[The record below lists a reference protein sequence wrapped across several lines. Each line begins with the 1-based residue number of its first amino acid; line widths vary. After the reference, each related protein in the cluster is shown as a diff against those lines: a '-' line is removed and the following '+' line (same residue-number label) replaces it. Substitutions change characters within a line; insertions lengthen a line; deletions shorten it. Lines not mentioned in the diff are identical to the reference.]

1 MATTEKR
8 TVEIIMD
15 GKQPSSTLKGLN
27 ADIKTLNKSI
37 RDLPAGSKEFEVQA
51 KKMRELQKEYQGFQQ
66 KVNFAG
72 QSLQYFK
79 SQLKAVA
86 IGTIGGNLITGIG
99 QAITSQISGSIKYM
113 ADLSDE
119 LANIRKTTGLSA
131 QGVDELN
138 RSLSQIDTRTSKK
151 NLREIAVGLGQV
163 GEAANIDNI
172 RALDTVAV
180 ALGDEFGTS
189 AQEITNTLSILR
201 NNLTDFKTGN
211 YADDILKIGNALNV
225 LGASGLA
232 TAPVV
237 VDFANRMAGTLTT
250 NKVTAGQILGISAAM
265 QELGVNAELGGTA
278 FKRLID
284 QMTAN
289 PEIFAKVAGAK
300 TNKEIKDFIKLINTD
315 AVSALLKVAKG
326 AREAGK
332 ENTEYAKVLALLN
345 TDGSNS
351 KEIFAKLANS
361 QELFTTKINEATE
374 GIKNN
379 NSINQEFALLNE
391 NNAAKIEK
399 LKKSFNAL
407 IESDSFN
414 AFLTKAI
421 NGTITFIR
429 WVKEAGEWVS
439 KNIYIFKAIGA
450 TILTYVAAVRLA
462 TIWQA
467 RKILL
472 DKAEAFGVNL
482 VVTAIKAAIVA
493 EEVLTGK
500 IALSTVA
507 MRVFNTVAKTNPFI
521 FLATAIVGATV
532 ALNGWM
538 SAQREAAKI
547 QLAKHYDDEIKKI
560 TASSEKA
567 IRDLDAAFPDASKLT
582 KKQLDENTKI
592 IKEKILQQRE
602 VVLKEAAETKRL
614 LAEQQNNNF
623 ITSVSANNPN
633 APTDKYIFQTKK
645 NELQKTADKKALEL
659 QVAKTKG
666 ETAELKKLQE
676 INQNYLDKKKEINN
690 ELVLDGKKTNK
701 QLTDDQKK
709 YNEEIDKL
717 LNDVV
722 RAKIEAIEEQNAREL
737 LFLQKDLEDKE
748 AQINQEIDA
757 QKKLAIELGK
767 GTAVLKKLEEDRSFL
782 LLGVRE
788 KGARERA
795 ALIDKQKKETDETAY
810 KKDIDAI
817 TQKFEV
823 EKLLEK
829 QLYAEGKSSKEK
841 YDAQIQDLDRQKYVE
856 LLAIARKYGK
866 SENEI
871 QQAIADYDIKIAEDR
886 SERIKRALLNE
897 AEVRLRLANLDV
909 KANKIN
915 SFDAIRKQYE
925 AETNLLTTKLAT
937 ELGVTELN
945 EQNIFDIKKQFSDQ
959 FAELD
964 QQYADERQSKIQSII
979 DGSVNAF
986 QNLFGAITD
995 ALNQQIQSQI
1005 DMIEKQKEAELNSLE
1020 ERKNKKLI
1028 YEDEYAQ
1035 KKDEITKKSAAK
1047 ERELK
1052 HKQAVL
1058 DKTTAIFNI
1067 ALSTAQAIMSAA
1079 AAPWPASIAFQA
1091 LAATVGAVQLA
1102 FAIAKPIPYAKGGKF
1117 LGDVMQGPTHAD
1129 GGMPVINPTT
1139 GKVVAELE
1147 GGEPILSKK
1156 TYENNR
1162 DVVDSLLYVSQNE
1175 NGRKI
1180 KLPNYYKSPP
1190 TFAYGGI
1197 IGAYQSTTMAR
1208 AGNITNNYSTITES
1222 ANNEALLMMVQ
1233 KQGEMIE
1240 KFSKKLDEPLFGVW
1254 DYDYFQKSNAII
1266 DRAKKIGNVG

>member
-131 QGVDELN
+131 AEVDKLN
-138 RSLSQIDTRTSKK
+138 RSLSEIDTRSTKK
-151 NLREIAVGLGQV
+151 ALREIAVGLGQI
-163 GEAANIDNI
+163 GEKATIENI
-172 RALDTVAV
+172 RAIDTVVV
-180 ALGDEFGTS
+180 ALGDEFGGS
-189 AQEITNTLSILR
+189 AQEITNAISILR

-225 LGASGLA
+225 LGATGLA

-237 VDFANRMAGTLTT
+237 TDFATRMSGVLEGFNVTT
-250 NKVTAGQILGISAAM
+250 GQILGVSAAM
-265 QELGVNAELGGTA
+265 QELGISVERGSTA
-278 FKRLID
+278 VTKLV
-284 QMTAN
+284 QKMAQN
-289 PEIFAKVAGAK
+289 PEVFAKVAGAK
-300 TNKEIKDFIKLINTD
+300 TKKEIQDFIDLLNKD
-315 AVSALLKVAKG
+315 AISALIKVAQG
-326 AREAGK
+326 AKSAGNSNTQFASILK
-332 ENTEYAKVLALLN
+332 ELESTGAGVGEVLSKFAANAGLVTSRVNT
-345 TDGSNS
+345 T
-351 KEIFAKLANS
+351 
-361 QELFTTKINEATE
+361 NESL
-374 GIKNN
+374 KNA

-399 LKKSFNAL
+399 LKKAFTGL
-407 IESDSFN
+407 IDNQSLSRF
-414 AFLTKAI
+414 FTSAI
-421 NGTITFIR
+421 NSTISFIK
-429 WVKEAGEWVS
+429 WTKEAGNWLS
-439 KNIYIFKAIGA
+439 KNIFIIKAIGSV
-450 TILTYVAAVRLA
+450 ILAYVAGIKLA

-472 DKAEAFGVNL
+472 DKAEAFSINVIVGFL
-482 VVTAIKAAIVA
+482 RILTGEIKLATIASKAMQLANPFVFFASAAI
-493 EEVLTGK
+493 
-500 IALSTVA
+500 
-507 MRVFNTVAKTNPFI
+507 
-521 FLATAIVGATV
+521 GATV
-532 ALNGWM
+532 AITGYM
-538 SAQREAAKI
+538 KKMRESVAEAKI
-547 QLAKHYDDEIKKI
+547 LLSKGITDMNVKFAESQKNAIITNSDANIKAANGDVKKLNEELKRLDEKMTKNREVLKKYKDEVDKASNEKNTNQIEYQNDLSGQKQKRNKTALEIKTDKSAYNDAVKANNAQVGLINSIAGQRTKVRDIIVESNNKI
-560 TASSEKA
+560 AASDKELTEKQ
-567 IRDLDAAFPDASKLT
+567 
-582 KKQLDENTKI
+582 KQL
-592 IKEKILQQRE
+592 Q
-602 VVLKEAAETKRL
+602 
-614 LAEQQNNNF
+614 AEQ
-623 ITSVSANNPN
+623 IAN
-633 APTDKYIFQTKK
+633 
-645 NELQKTADKKALEL
+645 
-659 QVAKTKG
+659 
-666 ETAELKKLQE
+666 
-676 INQNYLDKKKEINN
+676 
-690 ELVLDGKKTNK
+690 
-701 QLTDDQKK
+701 QKK
-709 YNEEIDKL
+709 FNEELAKL
-717 LNDVV
+717 LNDVE
-722 RAKIEAIEEQNAREL
+722 RAKIEAIEEENAREL

-788 KGARERA
+788 KGARDRA

-841 YDAQIQDLDRQKYVE
+841 YDAQIQDLDRQKYIE

-871 QQAIADYDIKIAEDR
+871 QQQIADIDIMIMEDLHAKLRREMLKDSALRLRIANINFDAKPNSNNR
-886 SERIKRALLNE
+886 NAKNE
-897 AEVRLRLANLDV
+897 AELNDLM
-909 KANKIN
+909 I
-915 SFDAIRKQYE
+915 
-925 AETNLLTTKLAT
+925 KLAD
-937 ELGVTELN
+937 EAGLHELN
-945 EQNIFDIKKQFSDQ
+945 EENILNIKKK
-959 FAELD
+959 FAYEFDDLERQQRED
-964 QQYADERQSKIQSII
+964 RLQANITTTQQYLSAFQSIF
-979 DGSVNAF
+979 N
-986 QNLFGAITD
+986 AITD
-995 ALNQQIQSQI
+995 GVRDRIQQEM
-1005 DMIEKQKEAELNSLE
+1005 DMVEKQKELELSSLE
-1020 ERKNKKLI
+1020 DKKNKKLI
-1028 YEDEYAQ
+1028 YEDQYEA
-1035 KKDEITKKSAAK
+1035 KKSEINKKAAAK

-1052 HKQAVL
+1052 RKQAVM
-1058 DKTTAIFNI
+1058 DKAAAVFNI
-1067 ALSTAQAIMSAA
+1067 GLSTAQAIMNGLTVQ
-1079 AAPWPASIAFQA
+1079 PLVPMGIAMAA
-1091 LAATVGAVQLA
+1091 LAGVMGAVQLG
-1102 FAIAKPIPYAKGGKF
+1102 FALSKPIPYAKGGKF

-1240 KFSKKLDEPLFGVW
+1240 KFSKKLDEPLYGVW
-1254 DYDYFQKSNAII
+1254 DYDYFQRSNEII
-1266 DRAKKIGNVG
+1266 ERGKKIGNVG

>member
-27 ADIKTLNKSI
+27 ADIRTLNKSI

-131 QGVDELN
+131 TEVDKLN
-138 RSLSQIDTRTSKK
+138 RSLSEIDTRSTKK
-151 NLREIAVGLGQV
+151 ALREIAVGLGQI
-163 GEAANIDNI
+163 GEKATIENI
-172 RALDTVAV
+172 RALDTVVV
-180 ALGDEFGTS
+180 ALGDEFGGS
-189 AQEITNTLSILR
+189 AQEITNSISILR

-225 LGASGLA
+225 LGATGLA

-237 VDFANRMAGTLTT
+237 TDFATRMSGVLEGFNVTT
-250 NKVTAGQILGISAAM
+250 GQILGVSAAM
-265 QELGVNAELGGTA
+265 QELGISVERGSTA
-278 FKRLID
+278 VTKLV
-284 QMTAN
+284 QKMAQN
-289 PEIFAKVAGAK
+289 PEVFAKVAGAK
-300 TNKEIKDFIKLINTD
+300 TKKEIQDFIDLLNKD
-315 AVSALLKVAKG
+315 AISALIKVAQG
-326 AREAGK
+326 AKSAGNSNTQFASILK
-332 ENTEYAKVLALLN
+332 ELESTGAGVGEVLSKFAANADLVTSRVNT
-345 TDGSNS
+345 T
-351 KEIFAKLANS
+351 
-361 QELFTTKINEATE
+361 NESL
-374 GIKNN
+374 KNA

-399 LKKSFNAL
+399 LKKAFTGL
-407 IESDSFN
+407 IDNQSLSRF
-414 AFLTKAI
+414 FTSAI
-421 NGTITFIR
+421 NSTISFIK
-429 WVKEAGEWVS
+429 WTKEAGNWLS
-439 KNIYIFKAIGA
+439 KNIFIIKAIGSV
-450 TILTYVAAVRLA
+450 ILAYVAGIKLA

-472 DKAEAFGVNL
+472 DKAEAFSINVIVGFL
-482 VVTAIKAAIVA
+482 RILTGEIKIATIASKAMQLANPFMFFTSAAI
-493 EEVLTGK
+493 
-500 IALSTVA
+500 
-507 MRVFNTVAKTNPFI
+507 
-521 FLATAIVGATV
+521 GATV
-532 ALNGWM
+532 AITGYM
-538 SAQREAAKI
+538 KKMRESVAEAKI
-547 QLAKHYDDEIKKI
+547 LLSKGITDMNVKFAEAQKNAIITNSDANIKAANGDVKKLNEELKRLDEKMTKNREVLKKYKDEVDKASNKKNTNQIEYQNDLSGQKQKRNKTALEIKTDKSAYNDAVKANNAQVGLINSIAGQRIKVRDIIVESNNKI
-560 TASSEKA
+560 AASDKELTEKQ
-567 IRDLDAAFPDASKLT
+567 
-582 KKQLDENTKI
+582 KQL
-592 IKEKILQQRE
+592 Q
-602 VVLKEAAETKRL
+602 
-614 LAEQQNNNF
+614 AEQ
-623 ITSVSANNPN
+623 IAN
-633 APTDKYIFQTKK
+633 
-645 NELQKTADKKALEL
+645 
-659 QVAKTKG
+659 
-666 ETAELKKLQE
+666 
-676 INQNYLDKKKEINN
+676 
-690 ELVLDGKKTNK
+690 
-701 QLTDDQKK
+701 QKK
-709 YNEEIDKL
+709 FNEELAKL
-717 LNDVV
+717 LNDVE
-722 RAKIEAIEEQNAREL
+722 RAKIEAIEEENAREL

-757 QKKLAIELGK
+757 QKKLAIILGE
-767 GTAVLKKLEEDRSFL
+767 GTDVLKKLEEDRSFL

-795 ALIDKQKKETDETAY
+795 ALIDKQKKQTDETAY

-841 YDAQIQDLDRQKYVE
+841 YDAQIQDLERQNKVE

-871 QQAIADYDIKIAEDR
+871 QQAIADYDIAIYEKR
-886 SERIKRALLNE
+886 NERIKREMLKE
-897 AEVRLRLANLDV
+897 AELRLRVANNNL
-909 KANKIN
+909 NQPN
-915 SFDAIRKQYE
+915 SGGKFNSDNLKEKYE
-925 AETNLLTTKLAT
+925 AETNLLINKLAI
-937 ELGVTELN
+937 EQGITELN
-945 EQNIFDIKKQFSDQ
+945 EQTIFNLKKQFAID
-959 FAELD
+959 FAELETTIATD
-964 QQYADERQSKIQSII
+964 RKDRNMQIADESI
-979 DGSVNAF
+979 NAF
-986 QNLFGAITD
+986 KSFFDTILSFRTEQIQQEIDLV
-995 ALNQQIQSQI
+995 NQQK
-1005 DMIEKQKEAELNSLE
+1005 DAELASLE
-1020 ERKNKKLI
+1020 DRKNKRLLN
-1028 YEDEYAQ
+1028 EDQYQNEKNKIQ
-1035 KKDEITKKSAAK
+1035 KRAADK

-1052 HKQAVL
+1052 RKQAVQ
-1058 DKTTAIFNI
+1058 DKVAAIFNI
-1067 ALSTAQAIMSAA
+1067 GISTAEAIMKTYAQYGASPLGIALAA
-1079 AAPWPASIAFQA
+1079 AAGVMGALQIAF
-1091 LAATVGAVQLA
+1091 AAS
-1102 FAIAKPIPYAKGGKF
+1102 KPIPYAKGGKF

-1240 KFSKKLDEPLFGVW
+1240 KFSKKLDEPLYGVW